1 VDARDERQGLLR
13 RLPKIDD
20 LLRRGEVQAWPAPRW
35 AVVEAMRREVDG
47 LRRAILAGSSERTEL
62 DLEAVR
68 RASEVLARPTL
79 RRVINATGVVLHTN
93 LGRAP
98 LPEGAIAAAAE
109 VARGY
114 SNLEY
119 DLGGGARGSRHAHLD
134 GLLGE
139 LCGAEA
145 AAVVNNNA
153 AAVMLCLSACAAGR
167 EVVVS
172 RGELIEIGGSFRIPD
187 VMRLSGARL
196 VEVGTT
202 NKTRAADY
210 EQAVTGDT
218 AVLLKVHRS
227 NFRVVGF
234 TQEVEP
240 AELVAIGR
248 RRGLLTMIDLGS
260 GSLVGAGELAAL
272 GLPPEPD
279 VRATVGSGAELVTF
293 SGDKLLGGPQ
303 AGIIAGS
310 RAAVGLVRTHPL
322 MRALRPDKLT
332 LAALAAT
339 LRLYRDGRDG
349 EVPVLAM
356 LRASDAELSGR
367 AAELAR
373 GIGAAPAGASVAV
386 VACRSAVGGGALP
399 GGELPSW
406 AVALAVGGGSAE
418 ALDSELRAAGVP
430 VVGRIVDDRLLLDV
444 RTIAAGEVAEAAA
457 AARGALA
464 AVVAARG
471 AGSAAASGDAS
482 GSGRGRGARG
492 G

>member
-1 VDARDERQGLLR
+1 MDERQRLLS

-20 LLRRGEVQAWPAPRW
+20 LLRREEVQGWAAPRW
-35 AVVEAMRREVDG
+35 AVLEAMRREVEG
-47 LRRAILAGSSERTEL
+47 LRRAILAGESDRVEV
-62 DLEAVR
+62 DLGAVR
-68 RASEVLARPTL
+68 RASDDLARPSL

-98 LPEGAIAAAAE
+98 LPDAARAAAE
-109 VARGY
+109 QVARGY

-119 DLGGGARGSRHAHLD
+119 DLAGGERGSRHAHLD
-134 GLLGE
+134 ALLRE

-153 AAVMLCLSACAAGR
+153 AAVLLCLSACAAGR
-167 EVVVS
+167 EVIVS

-196 VEVGTT
+196 VEVGTS
-202 NKTRAADY
+202 NKTKLADY
-210 EQAVTGDT
+210 EQAIGADT

-227 NFRVVGF
+227 NFRLIGF

-240 AELVAIGR
+240 DELVALAH
-248 RRGLLTMIDLGS
+248 RRGLMTMVDLGS
-260 GSLVGAGELAAL
+260 GSFVNAAELASL

-279 VRATVGSGAELVTF
+279 VRATVGSGADLVTF
-293 SGDKLLGGPQ
+293 SGDKMLGGPQ
-303 AGIIAGS
+303 AGIIAGG
-310 RAAVGLVRTHPL
+310 RDALARVRTHPL

-332 LAALAAT
+332 LAALEAT
-339 LRLYRDGRDG
+339 LRLYRDRREQ

-356 LRASDAELSGR
+356 LRAGDAELRAR
-367 AAELAR
+367 AADLAR
-373 GIGAAPAGASVAV
+373 RIGPVPAGATVSV

-406 AVALAVGGGSAE
+406 AVALSLWGRSPDAV
-418 ALDSELRAAGVP
+418 DVELRRAAIP
-430 VVGRIVDDRLLLDV
+430 VVGRIADDRLLLDV
-444 RTIAAGEVAEAAA
+444 RTLFAAEDAADAAA
-457 AARGALA
+457 SVREALA
-464 AVVAARG
+464 ALAAEPERERTAPQETTSARG
-471 AGSAAASGDAS
+471 VP
-482 GSGRGRGARG
+482 G